1 MVVSALENFPSLSYC
16 FLHWN
21 NFVTFLLNA
30 DFRSVYFDVLCDQI
44 DSDRASRLFDIALSR
59 VEDANVHMETISKS
73 KATVPT

>member
-1 MVVSALENFPSLSYC
+1 M
-16 FLHWN
+16 
-21 NFVTFLLNA
+21 TFLLNA